1 MRVET
6 QFSGF
11 DSVFFCC
18 SEQSCVH
25 EVRPK
30 TPILEHFL
38 AQKAVFSAFRGYL
51 NVGKGI

>member
-11 DSVFFCC
+11 DSVFCR

-30 TPILEHFL
+30 TPILGHFL
-38 AQKAVFSAFRGYL
+38 AKKAVFSAFRGYP
-51 NVGKGI
+51 